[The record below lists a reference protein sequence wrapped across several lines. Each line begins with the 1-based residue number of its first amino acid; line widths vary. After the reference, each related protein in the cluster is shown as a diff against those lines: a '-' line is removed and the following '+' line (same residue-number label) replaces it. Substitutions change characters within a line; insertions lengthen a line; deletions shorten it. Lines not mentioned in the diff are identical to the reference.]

1 MRPNMSR
8 VFLAGFTGTVCITLM
23 MYFVSPLMS
32 GGPVDIAA
40 MLSNLFGGSWV
51 AGIIA
56 HFIIGTLILPAI
68 YAWFLFRV
76 FTGGPAVRG
85 MTWGLVLWMV
95 SQGILMPLLGAGFF
109 SAQAGG
115 TRAAL
120 DSLIGHL
127 TYGLILGVGA
137 GGAHAIRRHEAA
149 SMKPEFHARRAS

>member
-8 VFLAGFTGTVCITLM
+8 VFIAGFVGTVCITLM

-40 MLSNLFGGSWV
+40 MLSGAVGGSWV

-56 HFIIGTLILPAI
+56 HFVIGTLILPAI
-68 YAWFLFRV
+68 YGYFLFRI

-85 MTWGLVLWMV
+85 MTWGLVLWFI
-95 SQGILMPLLGAGFF
+95 SQMAIMPVLGAGFF

-115 TRAAL
+115 ARAAL
-120 DSLIGHL
+120 DSLLGHL
-127 TYGLILGVGA
+127 AYGLILGVGG
-137 GGAHAIRRHEAA
+137 GGARRRQSERTEGLGSEVHV
-149 SMKPEFHARRAS
+149 RRAG